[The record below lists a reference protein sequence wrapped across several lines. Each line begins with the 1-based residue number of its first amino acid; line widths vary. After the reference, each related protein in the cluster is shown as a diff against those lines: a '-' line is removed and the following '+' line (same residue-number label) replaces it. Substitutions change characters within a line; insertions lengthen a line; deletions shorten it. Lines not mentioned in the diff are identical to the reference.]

1 MDSKC
6 ILTAE
11 DSTLLK
17 KKRPVTKKA
26 MNFMYFVMAA
36 VIISTT
42 LYLVVKFFQIVA
54 YISIINKPMT
64 FTQRSPE
71 INISG
76 KLVMNFI
83 T

>member
-26 MNFMYFVMAA
+26 MNFMHFVMAT